1 MVLFRR
7 LGTGGKGGT
16 MKYRKMW
23 EILMRRAMKM
33 AEGNEK
39 WIGERFLEEMDAAEY
54 EYHETLV
61 MKDLAEG
68 ITRAEEQKGEK
79 KDDII

>member
-1 MVLFRR
+1 M
-7 LGTGGKGGT
+7 TGFILEIGFQRKGRN
-16 MKYRKMW
+16 Y
-23 EILMRRAMKM
+23 EIQ
-33 AEGNEK
+33 ENEK

-79 KDDII
+79 KNDII